1 VLPESLLEEIGA
13 KFWEME
19 MPVICY
25 SLPVTS
31 PPFLRPNIVKPL
43 LILFVA
49 AFGIT
54 SALAAQSP
62 GQTQLPRLER
72 RAFRI
77 PVRSADPWFL
87 KSILEGQPLVSPE
100 LGTIMGLFGAPQQAA
115 GQVNGLLQN
124 GKILVNPTDNSLWF
138 YPN

>member
-1 VLPESLLEEIGA
+1 
-13 KFWEME
+13 M
-19 MPVICY
+19 
-25 SLPVTS
+25 
-31 PPFLRPNIVKPL
+31 KPL
-43 LILFVA
+43 LTLVVA
-49 AFGIT
+49 ALCVT
-54 SALAAQSP
+54 SILAAQNP

-87 KSILEGQPLVSPE
+87 KGILEGQPLVSPE

-115 GQVNGLLQN
+115 GQVNGLFQN

-138 YPN
+138 YPD